1 MASSAL
7 QSLPGG
13 MAVLSIWSSHDTHT
27 DLAMSHC
34 QSYTVVR
41 HVDSP
46 SPSAPG
52 VRVVENQHSTDIG
65 A

>member
-1 MASSAL
+1 
-7 QSLPGG
+7 